1 MASEEPIIIVRKKAG
16 HSGSHGG
23 AWKVAY
29 ADFVTALMALFI
41 VLWLTNA
48 SKPVQEAVGGYFR
61 DPNGTAQK
69 KGTKM
74 DGAVAVSAAKTED
87 MAKLKKDLMAS
98 MEKMTDFEKVKKLI
112 ELTITPEGLKIE
124 LMEDPHGTFFEN
136 GSAQPTLVLQTVL
149 KILVP
154 ELGKLPNPISI
165 EGHTDSKPFS
175 DSKIYGNWEL
185 STDRANAARRLMEN
199 NGVRSD
205 QIVQVRGCAD
215 RNLRNTRQPEDSSNR
230 RVAIIIQYIAKPQP
244 SIVSTGALP
253 AAKQLNSDSASAD
266 KESVDSAK
274 NPSRNGGGGNLPIN
288 AAQSAH
294 ARTKGVEQLG
304 QWLSDLRSKTQTR

>member
-1 MASEEPIIIVRKKAG
+1 MASEEPIIIIRKKAG
-16 HSGSHGG
+16 HKGSHGG

-41 VLWLTNA
+41 VLWLMNT

-61 DPNGTAQK
+61 DPHGTAQK
-69 KGTKM
+69 KGTQLGGVG
-74 DGAVAVSAAKTED
+74 DTGAAKKED
-87 MAKLKKDLMAS
+87 MAKLKNDLMLS
-98 MEKMTDFEKVKKLI
+98 MAKMADFDKLKKFI

-136 GSAQPTLVLQTVL
+136 GSAQPTLVLQSVL

-165 EGHTDSKPFS
+165 EGHTDSKPYS

-185 STDRANAARRLMEN
+185 STDRANAARRLMES
-199 NGVRSD
+199 NGIRRE

-215 RNLRNTRQPEDSSNR
+215 RNLRNKLQPEDSSNR
-230 RVAIIIQYIAKPQP
+230 RVAMIIQYIANPQP
-244 SIVSTGALP
+244 AIVSTGALP
-253 AAKQLNSDSASAD
+253 PVKQLNADSASAS
-266 KESVDSAK
+266 KEPADPGK
-274 NPSRNGGGGNLPIN
+274 NPIRIEVGRDLPLH
-288 AAQSAH
+288 AAQG
-294 ARTKGVEQLG
+294 ARGWTMEIGRLG
-304 QWLSDLRSKTQTR
+304 QWLSGLRLKPQIQ